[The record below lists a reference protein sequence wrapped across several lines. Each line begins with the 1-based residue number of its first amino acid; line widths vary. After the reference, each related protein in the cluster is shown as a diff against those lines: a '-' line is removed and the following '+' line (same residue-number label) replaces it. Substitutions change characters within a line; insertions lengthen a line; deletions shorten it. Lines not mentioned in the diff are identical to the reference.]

1 MRILQVLH
9 WNPRFA
15 YNSADF
21 FERRGDELVNLRYF
35 AGEPAPDPR
44 SFDAAI
50 VYGGYMSAYDDSG
63 HPWIAGELRFL
74 ERCMDAGLPILGICL
89 GSQLLARLL
98 GARVYASPAP
108 EFGFKRISLTPEG
121 LADPV
126 LGALGRDPASPGS
139 FLALEWH
146 GDAWDLPAG
155 AVRLARSGAWENEAF
170 RYGPGVLAIQFHLEF
185 TQPHMAAGVAEN
197 RGALPADPE
206 AEDPASFAAPSP
218 RYGEIKRS
226 MERLL
231 EGFLAGAGR

>member
-1 MRILQVLH
+1 MRVLQVLH
-9 WNPRFA
+9 RKPAFELNNA
-15 YNSADF
+15 GF
-21 FERRGDELVNLRYF
+21 FSRRGDEVSSFLCF

-44 SFDAAI
+44 ELDAVI
-50 VYGGYMSAYDDSG
+50 VYGGFMSAYDDAG
-63 HPWIAGELRFL
+63 HPWIASELRFL
-74 ERCMDAGLPILGICL
+74 EQCMDAGLPILGICL

-139 FLALEWH
+139 FLGLEWH
-146 GDAWDLPAG
+146 SDAWDLPAG
-155 AVRLARSGAWENEAF
+155 AARLARSGAWENEAF
-170 RYGPGVLAIQFHLEF
+170 RYGPGVLAIQFHLEY
-185 TQPHMAAGVAEN
+185 TQLQIAANLAKG
-197 RGALPADPE
+197 GSDLPADPE
-206 AEDPASFAAPSP
+206 AEDPASFAAPGP
-218 RYGEIKRS
+218 RYDEIKRS